1 MRIKEV
7 ENQTGLTA
15 KAIRLYESKGLLT
28 VERHAGNDYRDYSEE
43 DVKRL
48 KTIAVLRKLD
58 VPISDIKRWSDGE
71 VELTELLQRVTL
83 SAQSEARKANVRKRL
98 AETLEDVLQQAPEQP
113 LDEAIAQAEGVEQ
126 LLQELEADVGKVRDG
141 CFWPTLLTLG
151 TMGWFGDAIRDIL
164 AGKLLEGLGSILLCC
179 VGVPLLVTA
188 WKELVKRRFWQDIN
202 WKRGL
207 SFLLLTALGLALMC
221 GSFALLIWCQ
231 LHLLHPHAR
240 GFYNSIFWVVAGVYP
255 LVVVYH
261 WNAVRRW
268 RILAA
273 HMGAYLLLA
282 YVAVTWATA
291 FAGGSYVRYVP
302 FAPQNPEVYTL
313 EMAQG
318 VETGFAES
326 GDFYYEVTFED
337 GWKLDAA
344 ASDLYAEGDPW
355 QDLLVLDCT
364 LMELGVEKKIDD
376 TYRDRFN
383 LNEECQAIC
392 DEILTNTG

>member
-7 ENQTGLTA
+7 EKETGLTA

-58 VPISDIKRWSDGE
+58 VSISDIKGWADGE
-71 VELTELLQRVTL
+71 VTLTDLLYGV
-83 SAQSEARKANVRKRL
+83 AQSAENEARKANSRKRL
-98 AETLEDVLQQAPEQP
+98 AETLKDILQQAPEQS

-126 LLQELEADVGKVRDG
+126 LLQELEADVGKVRNG

-151 TMGWFGDAIRDIL
+151 TLGWFGDAIRDIL
-164 AGKLLEGLGSILLCC
+164 AGKLLEGLWSILLCC

-207 SFLLLTALGLALMC
+207 SFLFLTALGLALVC

-231 LHLLHPHAR
+231 LHLLHPQAR
-240 GFYNSIFWVVAGVYP
+240 GFYNSIVWVAAGVYP

-261 WNAVRRW
+261 WQAVPRW
-268 RILAA
+268 RILVA
-273 HMGAYLLLA
+273 HMGAYLLLT
-282 YVAVTWATA
+282 YVAVTWSTA
-291 FAGGSYVRYVP
+291 FTGGSYVRYVP
-302 FAPQNPEVYTL
+302 FAPQSPEVYTL
-313 EMAQG
+313 KMAQG
-318 VETGFAES
+318 VETGFTES
-326 GDFYYEVTFED
+326 GDFYYEITFED
-337 GWKLDAA
+337 GWHLDAA
-344 ASDLYAEGDPW
+344 ASDLYAEDDPW
-355 QDLLVLDCT
+355 QDLLVLDCA
-364 LMELGVEKKIDD
+364 LVELGVEKMADD
-376 TYRDRFN
+376 TYRDHFS
-383 LNEECQAIC
+383 LDEACQTIC
-392 DEILTNTG
+392 DEILANTG